1 MVHVSRKRARQLAVM
16 GQLLDAEHPVDIVDI
31 VRRLGFLQMD
41 PTSAVAR
48 SEHLVLWSR
57 LGNAF
62 APYQLGRLAYQERLL
77 YEYKA
82 FFYHAAEFPVHRPS
96 MPGWPQGDSAW
107 PRRVREWIDRNE
119 SFRHHLLDELEARG
133 PLGSRDLEDRCV
145 VPWRSSGWTHN
156 RNVSQMLDFLSA
168 RGEVAVAN
176 RKGNQRIWDLAERV
190 LPLDLPD
197 IDPDQAVHRLAER
210 RLRSLVVA
218 KRKHFPADIGVAV
231 EIEGVPGDWVADREL
246 LDRPFVGRTA
256 LLSPFDRLIYDR
268 ERTGQLFEFEYRLE
282 IYVPRAKRRWGYYVL
297 PVLNGDRLVG
307 RVDAKADARARVLHV
322 PALHLESE
330 AGPDDLD
337 AARDLLNEL
346 AGWLG
351 LGEVAIEKIL
361 PA

>member
-1 MVHVSRKRARQLAVM
+1 M
-16 GQLLDAEHPVDIVDI
+16 GQLLDAERPVDITDT

-41 PTSAVAR
+41 PTAAVAR

-57 LGNAF
+57 LGHTFDAKELT
-62 APYQLGRLAYQERLL
+62 QLIYDKRVL

-82 FFYHAAEFPVHRPS
+82 FLYPAGHFPLYRDS
-96 MPGWPQGDSAW
+96 MRGWPHGDSAW
-107 PRRVREWIDRNE
+107 PGRVRDWIKANE
-119 SFRHHLLDELEARG
+119 SFRRYLLKELRTRG
-133 PLGSRDLEDRCV
+133 PLGSRELEDRAV

-197 IDPDQAVHRLAER
+197 IDPDQAVRRLAER
-210 RLRSLVVA
+210 RLRSLGVA
-218 KRKHFPADIGVAV
+218 KGKLLPTDMGVVV

-268 ERTGQLFEFEYRLE
+268 ERTGELFEFEYKLE
-282 IYVPRAKRRWGYYVL
+282 IYVPKAKRRWGYYVL

-346 AGWLG
+346 AEWLG